1 MQPSTAPSVTIAT
14 LQKPNV
20 STIIKP
26 TGMSA
31 AEDAAFLSTPAITL
45 RWLLRMRWGAV
56 AGQTATILCT
66 LLLFRLPL
74 PVVALVVIIALT
86 AASNLVLQKWM
97 QSARSVSSRLVA
109 TVLAFDT
116 LSLGALL
123 YFTGGPSNPF
133 SVLFLVQITIAAL
146 VLGTGTTA
154 AIVALSAAVYA
165 FLFFANVPLAGM
177 EHMHHS
183 GTSAF
188 NLHLQGMFVAFTLA
202 AVLIA
207 YFVTRVSS
215 ALRQRD
221 AQLENAQRLAATN
234 ERLASLSTLAA
245 GAAHELGTPLATIAI
260 ASKELERA
268 AQLLSGAEASWPT
281 RHELPK
287 VAQGLRE
294 DAILIRREVDRCR
307 DIVQQMSAQAGGAAG
322 EMPEKT
328 DANAIALELRRR
340 LDETRSSRLDVRAD
354 VATPFVVPSRA
365 LVQTLGSL
373 VKNAFEATT
382 DATAHVV
389 LAIDSAGDRVR
400 FSVEDVGSGMTAD
413 QLAHVGE
420 PFFTTKDPG
429 VGMGLGVFLAR
440 AFADRLGGTL
450 AFAASSPRGTKVVLE
465 IPMREK

>member
-1 MQPSTAPSVTIAT
+1 MTTAIEET
-14 LQKPNV
+14 
-20 STIIKP
+20 
-26 TGMSA
+26 
-31 AEDAAFLSTPAITL
+31 AFLSTPAITL

-56 AGQTATILCT
+56 AGQTLTILGT

-74 PVVALVVIIALT
+74 PLMALAAIILAT
-86 AASNLVLQKWM
+86 AISNGALQKWM
-97 QSARSVSSRLVA
+97 QSARFVSPQLVTA
-109 TVLAFDT
+109 VLAFDT
-116 LSLGALL
+116 LSLAALL

-154 AIVALSAAVYA
+154 AVVALSTAAYA

-221 AQLENAQRLAATN
+221 TQLEGAQRLAATN

-268 AQLLSGAEASWPT
+268 AKLLANADD
-281 RHELPK
+281 
-287 VAQGLRE
+287 LRE

-340 LDETRSSRLDVRAD
+340 LDETRSARLDVRVDAST
-354 VATPFVVPSRA
+354 AFVVPSRA

-373 VKNAFEATT
+373 VKNAFEATR
-382 DATAHVV
+382 DEAHVV

-400 FSVEDVGSGMTAD
+400 FSVVDEGTGMTAD
-413 QLAHVGE
+413 ELAHVGE

-429 VGMGLGVFLAR
+429 AGMGLGVFLAR

-450 AFAASSPRGTKVVLE
+450 AFDSTSSRGTKVVLE

>member
-1 MQPSTAPSVTIAT
+1 MTVATLEKVNVTAITQTGGTSAPSLI
-14 LQKPNV
+14 
-20 STIIKP
+20 
-26 TGMSA
+26 G
-31 AEDAAFLSTPAITL
+31 EAAFLSTPAITL

-56 AGQTATILCT
+56 IGQAATILGT

-74 PVVALVVIIALT
+74 PLVALAVIILVT
-86 AASNLVLQKWM
+86 AMSNVVLQRWM
-97 QSARSVSSRLVA
+97 RSTRSVSSRLVA
-109 TVLAFDT
+109 AVLAFDT

-154 AIVALSAAVYA
+154 AIVMLSAAAYA

-207 YFVTRVSS
+207 YFVTRVSG

-221 AQLENAQRLAATN
+221 AQLEGAQRLAATN

-268 AQLLSGAEASWPT
+268 AQLLSGADA
-281 RHELPK
+281 
-287 VAQGLRE
+287 LRE
-294 DAILIRREVDRCR
+294 DAVLIRREVDRCR

-322 EMPEKT
+322 EVPEKT
-328 DANAIALELRRR
+328 DAKAIALELRRR
-340 LDETRSSRLDVRAD
+340 LDEARSARLDVRAD
-354 VATPFVVPSRA
+354 ASTAFVVPSRA

-373 VKNAFEATT
+373 VKNAFEATS

-389 LAIDSAGDRVR
+389 LAIDSAGDRIR
-400 FSVEDVGSGMTAD
+400 FSVMDEGTGMTAEE
-413 QLAHVGE
+413 LAHVGE

-429 VGMGLGVFLAR
+429 AGMGLGVFLAR

-450 AFAASSPRGTKVVLE
+450 AFASTSPRGTKVVLE

>member
-1 MQPSTAPSVTIAT
+1 MLATIENDNVSADPKTQTTTTIA
-14 LQKPNV
+14 
-20 STIIKP
+20 
-26 TGMSA
+26 
-31 AEDAAFLSTPAITL
+31 EAAFLSTPAITL

-56 AGQTATILCT
+56 LGQTLTILGT

-74 PVVALVVIIALT
+74 PLASLFAIILAT
-86 AASNLVLQKWM
+86 AASNVVLQKWM
-97 QSARSVSSRLVA
+97 QSARSVSPRSVTA
-109 TVLAFDT
+109 VLAFDT
-116 LSLGALL
+116 LSLAALL

-154 AIVALSAAVYA
+154 AIVALSTAAYA

-221 AQLENAQRLAATN
+221 AQLEGAQRLAATN

-268 AQLLSGAEASWPT
+268 AQLLANAD
-281 RHELPK
+281 
-287 VAQGLRE
+287 ALRE

-340 LDETRSSRLDVRAD
+340 LDETRSARLDVRAD
-354 VATPFVVPSRA
+354 ASTAFVVPSRA

-373 VKNAFEATT
+373 VKNAFEATR
-382 DATAHVV
+382 DEAHVV

-400 FSVEDVGSGMTAD
+400 FSVVDEGTGMTAD

-429 VGMGLGVFLAR
+429 AGMGLGVFLAR

-450 AFAASSPRGTKVVLE
+450 AFDSTSSRGTKVVLE

>member
-1 MQPSTAPSVTIAT
+1 MTIAT

-20 STIIKP
+20 STLTKP
-26 TGMSA
+26 AGPSA
-31 AEDAAFLSTPAITL
+31 IEDAAFLSTPAITL

-56 AGQTATILCT
+56 AGQTATILGT

-74 PVVALVVIIALT
+74 PLVALLVIIVVT
-86 AASNLVLQKWM
+86 VASNVALQKWM
-97 QSARSVSSRLVA
+97 QSTRVVSPRLVA

-268 AQLLSGAEASWPT
+268 AQLLAGADA
-281 RHELPK
+281 
-287 VAQGLRE
+287 LRE
-294 DAILIRREVDRCR
+294 DAVLIRREVDRCR

-340 LDETRSSRLDVRAD
+340 LDETRSSRFDVRAD

-382 DATAHVV
+382 DTTAHVV

-400 FSVEDVGSGMTAD
+400 FSVEDEGTGMTAD

-429 VGMGLGVFLAR
+429 AGMGLGIFLAR

-450 AFAASSPRGTKVVLE
+450 AFAACSPRGTKVVLE

>member
-1 MQPSTAPSVTIAT
+1 MGVNGDKKSGDEQS
-14 LQKPNV
+14 
-20 STIIKP
+20 
-26 TGMSA
+26 
-31 AEDAAFLSTPAITL
+31 AFLSTPAITL

-56 AGQTATILCT
+56 VGQAATILAT
-66 LLLFRLPL
+66 ALLFRLALPL
-74 PVVALVVIIALT
+74 APLIVIIAMT
-86 AASNLVLQKWM
+86 ALSNVVIAKWM
-97 QSARSVSSRLVA
+97 RSASIVSPHLVA
-109 TVLAFDT
+109 AVLAFDT
-116 LSLGALL
+116 ISLGALL

-154 AIVALSAAVYA
+154 GIVALSAAVYA

-183 GTSAF
+183 GSSAF

-221 AQLENAQRLAATN
+221 AQLEGAQRRAATN

-268 AQLLSGAEASWPT
+268 AALLAGAE
-281 RHELPK
+281 L
-287 VAQGLRE
+287 LRE
-294 DAILIRREVDRCR
+294 DALLIREQVDRCR
-307 DIVQQMSAQAGGAAG
+307 DIVQQMSAQAGGAVG
-322 EMPEKT
+322 ELPEKV
-328 DANAIALELRRR
+328 DANQIALELRRR
-340 LDETRSSRLDVRAD
+340 LDDSRAARLDVRAD
-354 VATPFVVPSRA
+354 QSPTFVVPSRA

-373 VKNAFEATT
+373 VKNAFEATA
-382 DATAHVV
+382 DQGAHVL
-389 LAIDSAGDRVR
+389 LAIDSADGRVR
-400 FSVEDVGSGMTAD
+400 FSVTDEGSGMTAD

-429 VGMGLGVFLAR
+429 AGMGLGVFLAR

-450 AFAASSPRGTKVVLE
+450 AFDAHRARGTQVVLE
-465 IPMREK
+465 IPMRAK